1 MAQNIAL
8 LLASVTI
15 VYGSTMAVKEHHFK
29 RRLAYS
35 TVSNLSYI
43 VLAASLMTQSG
54 LTASLAHMLFH
65 ALIKITLFFCAGAVM
80 VKTGRTQIEDLRG
93 LSKVMPFTCAT
104 YTIGAIS
111 LMGTPLLPG
120 FVSKWL
126 IGSAAIETGT
136 SMGMVGVAAILI
148 SAVLTAI
155 YLMGPALSMYF
166 RPLEGMEKVV
176 SCDPGMRM
184 KLPFAV
190 LAAAI
195 VLCGLFSDP
204 IITLLANLS
213 AGVM

>member
-1 MAQNIAL
+1 
-8 LLASVTI
+8 
-15 VYGSTMAVKEHHFK
+15 
-29 RRLAYS
+29 
-35 TVSNLSYI
+35 
-43 VLAASLMTQSG
+43 MTQSG
-54 LTASLAHMLFH
+54 LTAALAHMLFH
-65 ALIKITLFFCAGAVM
+65 ALIKITLFFCAGAVL

-93 LSKVMPFTCAT
+93 LSRVMPFTCAV
-104 YTIGAIS
+104 YTVGAIS

-126 IGSAAIETGT
+126 IGSA
-136 SMGMVGVAAILI
+136 MGMVGVAALLI

-155 YLMGPALSMYF
+155 YLMGPAMSMYF

-176 SCDPGMRM
+176 SCDPGLRM

-190 LAAAI
+190 LTAAI

-204 IITLLANLS
+204 IITLLAKLS

>member
-1 MAQNIAL
+1 MNRMQRYMEKLKKYCADSAYRFVVNAAL
-8 LLASVTI
+8 
-15 VYGSTMAVKEHHFK
+15 
-29 RRLAYS
+29 
-35 TVSNLSYI
+35 
-43 VLAASLMTQSG
+43 G
-54 LTASLAHMLFH
+54 LYDS
-65 ALIKITLFFCAGAVM
+65 
-80 VKTGRTQIEDLRG
+80 
-93 LSKVMPFTCAT
+93 MPDRDYLERKFEA
-104 YTIGAIS
+104 

-136 SMGMVGVAAILI
+136 AMGMVGVAALLI

-155 YLMGPALSMYF
+155 YLMGPAMSMYF

-176 SCDPGMRM
+176 SCDPGLRM

-190 LAAAI
+190 LTAAI

-204 IITLLANLS
+204 IITLLAKLS

>member
-1 MAQNIAL
+1 
-8 LLASVTI
+8 
-15 VYGSTMAVKEHHFK
+15 
-29 RRLAYS
+29 
-35 TVSNLSYI
+35 
-43 VLAASLMTQSG
+43 
-54 LTASLAHMLFH
+54 
-65 ALIKITLFFCAGAVM
+65 
-80 VKTGRTQIEDLRG
+80 
-93 LSKVMPFTCAT
+93 
-104 YTIGAIS
+104 
-111 LMGTPLLPG
+111 MGTPLLPG

-136 SMGMVGVAAILI
+136 AMGMVGVAPIRI